1 MRSSFAI
8 AALALLLLAGC
19 GSEKRAAPGPTAT
32 ATVTP
37 APTRAEDPDLAGYS
51 QGVKDYYVEIHN
63 EPTGDAETDVEIE
76 YHQPPRP
83 AEAGLGETIT
93 LTGTNIGIRQKV
105 TVTKVDRAGDY
116 TAVHLKLENTG
127 ITVYEAPLRNAT
139 VTYADGDPVGGR
151 GGREREVLQRH
162 ERDTWRN
169 DVGRT
174 KTGCLLFPAHGE
186 LPPERFQLALEIV
199 PANAGGIWNLGLSP
213 RRRLIDSISTG
224 SSGKSVRGS
233 VMIAP
238 ILSATSWP
246 EVTLPSS
253 A

>member
-1 MRSSFAI
+1 MRSSFAV
-8 AALALLLLAGC
+8 AALALLMLAGC
-19 GSEKRAAPGPTAT
+19 GSQKRAEPTPTAT
-32 ATVTP
+32 ATP

-51 QGVKDYYVEIHN
+51 QGVKDYYVEIHD

-83 AEAGLGETIT
+83 AEAGLGEAIT

-105 TVTKVDRAGDY
+105 TVTKVGRAGDY

-127 ITVYEAPLRNAT
+127 IAVYEAPLRNAT
-139 VTYADGDPVGGR
+139 VTYADGDPVGVEEGA
-151 GGREREVLQRH
+151 GAKCSKGMDS
-162 ERDTWRN
+162 DTWRN

-199 PANAGGIWNLGLSP
+199 PASAGGIWNLG
-213 RRRLIDSISTG
+213 
-224 SSGKSVRGS
+224 
-233 VMIAP
+233 A
-238 ILSATSWP
+238 
-246 EVTLPSS
+246 
-253 A
+253 

>member
-1 MRSSFAI
+1 MKPLLAV
-8 AALALLLLAGC
+8 AALALVMVAGC
-19 GSEKRAAPGPTAT
+19 GSDKKAEPSPTASP
-32 ATVTP
+32 TP
-37 APTRAEDPDLAGYS
+37 VATRAEDPDLAGYS

-83 AEAGLGETIT
+83 AEAGLGESIT

-105 TVTKVDRAGDY
+105 TVTKVDRAGGY

-139 VTYADGDPVGGR
+139 VSYADGDPVGVEEGASAPCSK
-151 GGREREVLQRH
+151 GM
-162 ERDTWRN
+162 DKDPWRN

-174 KTGCLLFPAHGE
+174 KTGCLLFPSQGD

-199 PANAGGIWNLGLSP
+199 PANAGGIWNL
-213 RRRLIDSISTG
+213 
-224 SSGKSVRGS
+224 
-233 VMIAP
+233 
-238 ILSATSWP
+238 
-246 EVTLPSS
+246 
-253 A
+253 